1 MDSWRTFQ
9 PRRLSVITTEGTLEQ
24 KRSGLVDWPSNRV
37 GVGATQAE
45 TGVRECGATQFQV
58 FWSRQARK
66 ASAGSSSVRPYRK
79 PTQVGEASS
88 LR

>member
-9 PRRLSVITTEGTLEQ
+9 PRRLSVITTEGTLER
-24 KRSGLVDWPSNRV
+24 KESGLVDWPSNCV
-37 GVGATQAE
+37 GTGNRAE

-66 ASAGSSSVRPYRK
+66 ASAGSSSARPYRK
-79 PTQVGEASS
+79 PTQVGKASS